1 MGVPLDDTWI
11 HFQFADNFAHG
22 NFFEYNPGEPT
33 AGTTSPLYVVIMGLT
48 SFVIPNFIVNSL
60 ILSGLFY
67 ILTCIFVYKISLF
80 LFQSQYSPLKVS
92 ADSFITPE
100 KLSLLASMLTVFA
113 GRFAWASMSGMET
126 TLFTFFTLAG
136 VYSHLKNLRN
146 NNLTLLPSLMFAL
159 SAVLRP
165 EGMLI
170 YSIYA
175 FDVMLNL
182 FKDKTVKQYSVK
194 FITGLII
201 FLIIVLPYFI
211 FSYYISGHFFPN
223 TFRGQ
228 GGGLSLIPNFT
239 YLRIVVHFIFRDNFI
254 TGSLL
259 FIFIFYYFRNIK
271 KYFKEMEYINL
282 IALWTIF
289 LPLISSVLIPNW
301 RHHVRYTMPLIPF
314 INIIAVYYLIIL
326 LNKSFLLKLNSF
338 FYSKKYAP
346 ALLVLFSFFYY
357 IIYAAALGKN
367 VDNINS
373 QQVKLAEWV
382 KNNVG
387 RDETIG
393 INDIGA
399 IKFISK
405 NRIIDMA
412 GLVTPEILQY
422 RTYTWDDN
430 LDSMNY
436 LLKKNDVS
444 YIVIYDHWFK
454 EYLERYGDQF
464 TFITSAV
471 LEENTICGG
480 IEMKVYKTNFSIK

>member
-11 HFQFADNFAHG
+11 HFQFADNFANG
-22 NFFEYNPGEPT
+22 NFFEFNPGEPT
-33 AGTTSPLYVVIMGLT
+33 AGTTSPLYVIIMGIT
-48 SFVIPNFIVNSL
+48 SFIIPNFIVNSL

-67 ILTCIFVYKISLF
+67 ILSCIFVYKISLF
-80 LFQSQYSPLKVS
+80 LFQRKYTPLKEGT
-92 ADSFITPE
+92 DSIINSE

-126 TLFTFFTLAG
+126 TLFTFFTLVG
-136 VYSHLKNLRN
+136 VYFHLKELKSKT
-146 NNLTLLPSLMFAL
+146 LTLLPSLFFAF

-165 EGMLI
+165 EGMLL
-170 YSIYA
+170 YSLYA
-175 FDVMLNL
+175 LNVILNL
-182 FKDKTVKQYSVK
+182 LKDKAFKQY
-194 FITGLII
+194 FIKLFSGLII
-201 FLIIVLPYFI
+201 FLCIVLPYFI
-211 FSYYISGHFFPN
+211 FSYLISGHFFPN

-228 GGGLSLIPNFT
+228 GGGFSFVPNFT
-239 YLRIVVHFIFRDNFI
+239 YLKIVINFIFRDNFI

-259 FIFIFYYFRNIK
+259 FIFIYYYFSNLK
-271 KYFKEMEYINL
+271 NYFKEMEYINL

-326 LNKSFLLKLNSF
+326 LNKNFLHKLKSL

-346 ALLVLFSFFYY
+346 ALIVLFSLFYY
-357 IIYAAALGKN
+357 FIYAAALGKN

-373 QQVKLAEWV
+373 QQVKIAEWV

-387 RDETIG
+387 RDETIAL
-393 INDIGA
+393 NDIGA
-399 IKFISK
+399 ITFISK

-412 GLVTPEILQY
+412 GLVTPEILEY
-422 RTYTWDDN
+422 RKYTWDDN
-430 LDSMNY
+430 LDSLNY

-454 EYLERYGDQF
+454 EYLQKYGDQF
-464 TFITSAV
+464 TFITSAI

>member
-22 NFFEYNPGEPT
+22 NFFEYNVGEPT
-33 AGTTSPLYVVIMGLT
+33 AGTTSPLYVIIMGLT

-80 LFQSQYSPLKVS
+80 LFQSKYSSLKEGTY
-92 ADSFITPE
+92 SFITPE

-136 VYSHLKNLRN
+136 VYFHLKNLRN
-146 NNLTLLPSLMFAL
+146 NILTLLPSLFFAL

-165 EGMLI
+165 EGMLL
-170 YSIYA
+170 YSICA
-175 FDVMLNL
+175 FDITLNL
-182 FKDKTVKQYSVK
+182 LKDRAFKQYFIK
-194 FITGLII
+194 FFTGLII
-201 FLIIVLPYFI
+201 FLCIVLPYFI

-228 GGGLSLIPNFT
+228 GGGFIFVPNFT
-239 YLRIVVHFIFRDNFI
+239 YLRIVSIFFLRDNFVAA
-254 TGSLL
+254 TLF
-259 FIFIFYYFRNIK
+259 FIFIFYYFGNLK
-271 KYFKEMEYINL
+271 NYLKDMKYINL

-326 LNKSFLLKLNSF
+326 LNKNFLHKLKNI
-338 FYSKKYAP
+338 FYSKKYVP
-346 ALLVLFSFFYY
+346 ALIVLFSFFYY
-357 IIYAAALGKN
+357 FIYAAALGKN

-373 QQVKLAEWV
+373 QQVKIAEWV

-387 RDETIG
+387 RDETIA

-399 IKFISK
+399 ITFISK

-422 RTYTWDDN
+422 RNYTWDDN
-430 LDSMNY
+430 LDSLNY

-454 EYLERYGDQF
+454 EYLQKYGNQF